1 MTLGYK
7 VALISDC
14 NATLTDEEHAA
25 ALNTFMM
32 FLGDVMTGDEA
43 VARLNA
49 APAGR
54 NHAMLPLAYRV

>member
-1 MTLGYK
+1 MLGYK

-14 NATLTDEEHAA
+14 NATLTDKEHGA

-32 FLGDVMTGDEA
+32 FFGDVMTGDEA

-49 APAGR
+49 APLGR
-54 NHAMLPLAYRV
+54 PHGILPLAHPV